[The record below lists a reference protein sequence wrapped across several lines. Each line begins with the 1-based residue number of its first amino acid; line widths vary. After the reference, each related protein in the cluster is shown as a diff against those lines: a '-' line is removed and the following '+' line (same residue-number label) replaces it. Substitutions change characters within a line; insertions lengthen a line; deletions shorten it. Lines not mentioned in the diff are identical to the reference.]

1 MGPMFAGKSSEL
13 LRRVAVC
20 EAAGLSVAV
29 VKSCVD
35 DRYSDVHVVTH
46 DGLKKVG
53 CAPSSVW
60 FVGGGRRVG
69 GCAWDNRAHA
79 WTLPQQKHGSSV
91 PGMHAGV
98 PVQPR
103 TAMAHAASLPRHAM
117 QQPCYAVPTL
127 AAFRERAGERWA
139 GYQVIA
145 VDEAQF
151 FPDLLDVCPATADHE
166 GKHWILAGLDGDFRR
181 RRFGLVRV
189 GGGVPWLVPGRGGW
203 VCGLA
208 PRKGRGGA

>member
-1 MGPMFAGKSSEL
+1 
-13 LRRVAVC
+13 
-20 EAAGLSVAV
+20 
-29 VKSCVD
+29 
-35 DRYSDVHVVTH
+35 
-46 DGLKKVG
+46 
-53 CAPSSVW
+53 
-60 FVGGGRRVG
+60 
-69 GCAWDNRAHA
+69 
-79 WTLPQQKHGSSV
+79 
-91 PGMHAGV
+91 
-98 PVQPR
+98 
-103 TAMAHAASLPRHAM
+103 M